1 MKKVKFIF
9 LFIAFFVLLGC
20 ESDGEEI
27 NLPTPLQE
35 IESEVSGEI
44 LWKKKILR
52 NPIFGRFDIHF
63 DDNFF
68 YYITSDGF
76 LIKSDLNSGQE
87 IWKKEISSSFS
98 AGLGHSFRTLFAAS
112 SDGDVFALDDESGE
126 LKWQASVN
134 TEVLAAPVA
143 NGRIVAVQSVDG
155 RITALDFK
163 TGEYKWE
170 YLAVIP
176 QLTLRGT
183 SEPYFSN
190 NMLFIGFANGN
201 LAMIDPDSGV
211 VRWEIPL
218 TLNEASSEFERIIDV
233 DAKPIITSGLA
244 IGAAYQGSISAIEI
258 QSSRTVWRQDS
269 SVFQDFISYRGDIF
283 FIDEYDVIF
292 SHRTVDGDLEWKNSE
307 LKYRELT
314 KPIRYKSY
322 LVVGDLEGFLHFIN
336 IRTGNLVGRIQP
348 TKNKLV
354 SLFTQDNFLFG
365 VDSKGSSFLL
375 SVK

>member
-1 MKKVKFIF
+1 M
-9 LFIAFFVLLGC
+9 L
-20 ESDGEEI
+20 
-27 NLPTPLQE
+27 
-35 IESEVSGEI
+35 
-44 LWKKKILR
+44 KKKILR

-283 FIDEYDVIF
+283 FIDEYDEIF

>member
-1 MKKVKFIF
+1 MKIINLIVLLIT
-9 LFIAFFVLLGC
+9 FFVLLGC

-35 IESEVSGEI
+35 IESEVIGET
-44 LWKKKILR
+44 LWKKKILK

-68 YYITSDGF
+68 YYITSEGF
-76 LIKSDLNSGQE
+76 LIKGDIRSGQE
-87 IWKKEISSSFS
+87 IWKKEISKSFS
-98 AGLGHSFRTLFAAS
+98 SGLGHSFKTLFAAS
-112 SDGDVFALDDESGE
+112 SDGDIFALDDENGE
-126 LKWQASVN
+126 LKWKANVN
-134 TEVLAAPVA
+134 TEVLSPPVA

-183 SEPYFSN
+183 SEPHFSN

-211 VRWEIPL
+211 VRWEIPI

-233 DAKPIITSGLA
+233 DAKPLITSGLA

-269 SVFQDFISYRGDIF
+269 SIFQDFISYRGDIF
-283 FIDEYDVIF
+283 FVDEFDEIF
-292 SHRTVDGDLEWKNSE
+292 SHRIVNGDLEWKNSE

-314 KPIRYKSY
+314 KPIRFKDH
-322 LVVGDLEGFLHFIN
+322 LVVGDLEGFIHFVDLK
-336 IRTGNLVGRIQP
+336 TGNLVGRTQP
-348 TKNKLV
+348 TKSKLV
-354 SLFTQDNFLFG
+354 SIFSKDSFLIG
-365 VDSKGSSFLL
+365 VDSKGASFLV

>member
-9 LFIAFFVLLGC
+9 LCIAFFVLLGC

-68 YYITSDGF
+68 YHITSGGF

-283 FIDEYDVIF
+283 FIDEYDEIF
-292 SHRTVDGDLEWKNSE
+292 SHRTIDGDLEWKNSE

>member
-1 MKKVKFIF
+1 MK
-9 LFIAFFVLLGC
+9 IANLIVLLITFFVLLGC

-35 IESEVSGEI
+35 IESEISGEI
-44 LWKKKILR
+44 LWKKKILK

-68 YYITSDGF
+68 YYITSEGF
-76 LIKSDLNSGQE
+76 LIKGDIRNGQE
-87 IWKKEISSSFS
+87 IWKKEISNSLS

-112 SDGDVFALDDESGE
+112 SDGDVFALDDENGE

-134 TEVLAAPVA
+134 TEVLSSPVA

-163 TGEYKWE
+163 TGEFKWE

-218 TLNEASSEFERIIDV
+218 TLSEASSEFERIIDV
-233 DAKPIITSGLA
+233 DAKPIVTSGLA

-269 SVFQDFISYRGDIF
+269 SIFQDFISYRGDIF
-283 FIDEYDVIF
+283 FVDQYDEIF

-314 KPIRYKSY
+314 KPLRYKNN
-322 LVVGDLEGFLHFIN
+322 LVVGDLEGFIHFVDLK
-336 IRTGNLVGRIQP
+336 TGSLVGRIQP

-354 SLFTQDNFLFG
+354 SLFSQDNFLFG
-365 VDSKGSSFLL
+365 VDSKGASFLL

>member
-1 MKKVKFIF
+1 MKYFCNASIQVKRP
-9 LFIAFFVLLGC
+9 A
-20 ESDGEEI
+20 
-27 NLPTPLQE
+27 
-35 IESEVSGEI
+35 
-44 LWKKKILR
+44 KR
-52 NPIFGRFDIHF
+52 
-63 DDNFF
+63 
-68 YYITSDGF
+68 
-76 LIKSDLNSGQE
+76 QE
-87 IWKKEISSSFS
+87 IWKKEISNSFS

-112 SDGDVFALDDESGE
+112 SDGDVFAIDDENGE

-134 TEVLAAPVA
+134 TEVLSPPVA

-211 VRWEIPL
+211 VRWEIPM

-233 DAKPIITSGLA
+233 DAKPLITSGLA

-269 SVFQDFISYRGDIF
+269 SIFQDFISYRGDIF
-283 FIDEYDVIF
+283 FVDEFDEIF
-292 SHRTVDGDLEWKNSE
+292 SHRTVNGDLEWKNSE

-314 KPIRYKSY
+314 KPIRYKDY
-322 LVVGDLEGFLHFIN
+322 LVVGDLEGFIHFVDLK
-336 IRTGNLVGRIQP
+336 TGYLVGRTQP

-354 SLFTQDNFLFG
+354 SLFSKDSFLFG
-365 VDSKGSSFLL
+365 VDSKGASFLL

>member
-1 MKKVKFIF
+1 MKKVKIIF

-35 IESEVSGEI
+35 IESEVRGEI

-76 LIKSDLNSGQE
+76 LIKSYLNSGQE

-183 SEPYFSN
+183 SEPYFAN

-218 TLNEASSEFERIIDV
+218 TINEASSEFERIIDV

-283 FIDEYDVIF
+283 FIDEYDEIF

>member
-1 MKKVKFIF
+1 MKIVNLIVI
-9 LFIAFFVLLGC
+9 LITFFVLLGC

-35 IESEVSGEI
+35 IESEVIGET
-44 LWKKKILR
+44 LWKKKILK

-68 YYITSDGF
+68 YYITSEGF
-76 LIKSDLNSGQE
+76 LIKGDIRSGQE
-87 IWKKEISSSFS
+87 IWKKEISKSFS
-98 AGLGHSFRTLFAAS
+98 SGLGHSFKTLFAAS
-112 SDGDVFALDDESGE
+112 SDGDIFALDDENGE
-126 LKWQASVN
+126 LKWKANVN
-134 TEVLAAPVA
+134 TEVLSPPVA

-183 SEPYFSN
+183 SEPHFSN

-211 VRWEIPL
+211 VRWEIPI

-233 DAKPIITSGLA
+233 DAKPLITSGLA

-269 SVFQDFISYRGDIF
+269 SIFQDFISYRGDIF
-283 FIDEYDVIF
+283 FVDEFDEIF
-292 SHRTVDGDLEWKNSE
+292 SHRTMNGDLEWKNSE

-314 KPIRYKSY
+314 KPIRFKDH
-322 LVVGDLEGFLHFIN
+322 LVVGDLEGFIHFVDLK
-336 IRTGNLVGRIQP
+336 TGNLVGRTQP
-348 TKNKLV
+348 TKSKLV
-354 SLFTQDNFLFG
+354 SIFSKDSFLIG
-365 VDSKGSSFLL
+365 VDSKGASFLL

>member
-1 MKKVKFIF
+1 MKKANLIF
-9 LFIAFFVLLGC
+9 LLITFFALLGC

-35 IESEVSGEI
+35 IESEVMSEI
-44 LWKKKILR
+44 LWKKKILK
-52 NPIFGRFDIHF
+52 NSIFGRFDIHF
-63 DDNFF
+63 DDNFY
-68 YYITSDGF
+68 YYITSEGF
-76 LIKSDLNSGQE
+76 LVKGDLGGGQE
-87 IWKKEISSSFS
+87 IWKKEISNSFS

-112 SDGDVFALDDESGE
+112 SDGDVFALDDENGE

-134 TEVLAAPVA
+134 TEVLSPPVA

-183 SEPYFSN
+183 SEPHFSN

-211 VRWEIPL
+211 VRWEIPM

-233 DAKPIITSGLA
+233 DAKPLITSGLA

-269 SVFQDFISYRGDIF
+269 SIFQDFISYRGDIF
-283 FIDEYDVIF
+283 FVDEFDEIF
-292 SHRTVDGDLEWKNSE
+292 SHRTVNGDLEWKNSE

-314 KPIRYKSY
+314 KPIRYKDY
-322 LVVGDLEGFLHFIN
+322 LVVGDLEGFIHFVDKK
-336 IRTGNLVGRIQP
+336 TGNLVGRTQP

-354 SLFTQDNFLFG
+354 SLFSKDSFLFG
-365 VDSKGSSFLL
+365 VDSKGASFLL